1 MRRAATLRIVRGWTS
16 ESTAGAVTGSLDM
29 LVGCPQVVRSE
40 TITGPVLDIAITGVE
55 IHDVR
60 FPTSRTLAGSDAM
73 NEAPDYSAAYV
84 VLRTDAELTGHG
96 MTFTIGR
103 GTEIVVAAI
112 RALVP
117 RIAGTRLA
125 DVAADPG
132 RFWREV
138 TGDSQ
143 IRWIGPEKGAVHLA
157 TAGLV
162 NAVWALWA
170 KAEGK
175 PLWKLVC
182 DMTPAELVR
191 CVDFRHITDALTP
204 AEAIALL
211 EERRDGRDEHE
222 ARARRE
228 GLLAYTTSVGWLGFT
243 DDEVRRRA
251 RAAVAEGWTH
261 VKMKVGADPAAGARR
276 AALIRSEIGPE
287 RFLMMDAN
295 QVWEV
300 DEAIERTRA
309 LAEFDPWW
317 MEEPTSPDDVLGHAR
332 IARAVAPVRIATG
345 EHAHSR
351 VMFKQLMQADA
362 IAVCQL
368 DACRLGGVNEVLAVL
383 LLAARFGVPVCPHAG
398 GVGLSEYV
406 QHLSM
411 VDYVAVGGSLEDR
424 VIEYVDELHEHFVD
438 PVRVR
443 DGRYLVPEAPG
454 YSIEMRP
461 ESLAE
466 FAFPDGPAW
475 R

>member
-1 MRRAATLRIVRGWTS
+1 
-16 ESTAGAVTGSLDM
+16 
-29 LVGCPQVVRSE
+29 
-40 TITGPVLDIAITGVE
+40 
-55 IHDVR
+55 
-60 FPTSRTLAGSDAM
+60 
-73 NEAPDYSAAYV
+73 
-84 VLRTDAELTGHG
+84 

-112 RALVP
+112 HALAP
-117 RIAGTRLA
+117 RVVGLRVA

-132 RFWREV
+132 AFWRAL

-143 IRWIGPEKGAVHLA
+143 LRWIGPEKGAIPLA
-157 TAGLV
+157 TAALV
-162 NAVWALWA
+162 NAVWDLWA
-170 KAEGK
+170 KAAGK

-191 CVDFRHITDALTP
+191 CVDFRYLTDALTP
-204 AEAIALL
+204 AQAVALL
-211 EERRDGRDEHE
+211 EARVDGRAARETEARRDGLP
-222 ARARRE
+222 
-228 GLLAYTTSVGWLGFT
+228 GYTTSVGWLGFT

-261 VKMKVGADPAAGARR
+261 VKMKVGGDPDADARR
-276 AALIRSEIGPE
+276 AALIREEIGPD

-295 QVWEV
+295 QVWDV
-300 DEAIERTRA
+300 DEAIAATRR
-309 LAEFDPWW
+309 LAAFDPWW

-332 IARAVAPVRIATG
+332 IAREVAPIRIATG

-351 VMFKQLMQADA
+351 VMFKQLMQAGA

-406 QHLSM
+406 QHLALI
-411 VDYVAVGGSLEDR
+411 DYVAVGGDLEDR

-438 PVRVR
+438 PVRIR
-443 DGRYLVPEAPG
+443 AGRYLVPEAPG

-461 ESLAE
+461 DSLTE

-475 R
+475 AVSG